1 MVLSGQRLGQEVM
14 PTSRWEQNDSIAQ
27 VDDHHPATVIES
39 PSMADGCGYRHLS
52 TRRDL
57 KLSGDSH
64 GKTLHTW

>member
-1 MVLSGQRLGQEVM
+1 
-14 PTSRWEQNDSIAQ
+14 
-27 VDDHHPATVIES
+27 
-39 PSMADGCGYRHLS
+39 MADGCGYRHLS